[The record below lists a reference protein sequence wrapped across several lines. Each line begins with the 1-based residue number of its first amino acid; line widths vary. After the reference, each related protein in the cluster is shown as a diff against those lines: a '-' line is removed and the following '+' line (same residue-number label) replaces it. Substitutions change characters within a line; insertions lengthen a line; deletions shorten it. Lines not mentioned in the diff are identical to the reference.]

1 MRVYHAQDH
10 ETSIG
15 VLAAG
20 GCVVVF
26 CSVHLIE
33 GNMSKNVNP
42 TQMAKLNQQMAKM
55 IDPRMLQQMG
65 KSPHSLVY
73 VSA

>member
-1 MRVYHAQDH
+1 
-10 ETSIG
+10 
-15 VLAAG
+15 
-20 GCVVVF
+20 
-26 CSVHLIE
+26 
-33 GNMSKNVNP
+33 MSKNVNP